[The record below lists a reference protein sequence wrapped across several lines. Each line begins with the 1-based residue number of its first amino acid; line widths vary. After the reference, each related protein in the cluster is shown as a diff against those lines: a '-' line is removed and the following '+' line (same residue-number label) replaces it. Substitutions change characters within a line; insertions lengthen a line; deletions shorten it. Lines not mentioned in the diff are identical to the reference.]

1 MINVTNKE
9 NCCGCGACVQGCP
22 VQCIHMEADQEG
34 FLYPIVDQERCIQ
47 CGLCNKICPLIN
59 TKDLKSDVL
68 ETKIAYAQDE
78 ELRRKSSSGA
88 IFSLC
93 ATAILEQGG
102 VIYGAAFDEDFRV
115 HHMSVDT
122 IEKLDLLRGSKY
134 VQSDT
139 ENTFSEVRQYLE
151 QGKKVLFTGT
161 ACQIA
166 GLKSYLRKEWENLY
180 TIDVLCHGVPSPALW
195 KQYLK
200 EKSEEYGAGV
210 KNVSFRSKSI
220 GWKQFA
226 MCIEFLNETM
236 YERVFTKDAFM
247 TLFLGNIS
255 LRPSCYAC
263 GFKGMPRVSDLT
275 IGDCWGVE
283 DHTPHMDDNKGTS
296 VVVVNSEKGEE
307 LVKLIS
313 PNIVCCDVDLDRAV
327 APMAESRRSV
337 TKHLNRK
344 QFFKKL
350 ERGSSTE
357 ELLKTMHLGIFKR
370 AYRKYRRLT
379 KKI

>member
-1 MINVTNKE
+1 M
-9 NCCGCGACVQGCP
+9 
-22 VQCIHMEADQEG
+22 
-34 FLYPIVDQERCIQ
+34 
-47 CGLCNKICPLIN
+47 
-59 TKDLKSDVL
+59 
-68 ETKIAYAQDE
+68 
-78 ELRRKSSSGA
+78 
-88 IFSLC
+88 
-93 ATAILEQGG
+93 
-102 VIYGAAFDEDFRV
+102 
-115 HHMSVDT
+115 
-122 IEKLDLLRGSKY
+122 
-134 VQSDT
+134 
-139 ENTFSEVRQYLE
+139 
-151 QGKKVLFTGT
+151 
-161 ACQIA
+161 
-166 GLKSYLRKEWENLY
+166 
-180 TIDVLCHGVPSPALW
+180 
-195 KQYLK
+195 
-200 EKSEEYGAGV
+200 